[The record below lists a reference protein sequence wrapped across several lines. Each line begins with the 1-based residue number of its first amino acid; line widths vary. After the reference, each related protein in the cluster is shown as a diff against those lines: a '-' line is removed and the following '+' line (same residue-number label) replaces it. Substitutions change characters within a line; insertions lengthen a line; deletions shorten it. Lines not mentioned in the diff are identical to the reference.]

1 MGGENSNSNSNSN
14 ATADPTAEAS
24 SNTTTTTAT
33 RTTTRT
39 TTTQP
44 TNSDK
49 TEPAVISEGNG
60 EREVVATMVSSTTT
74 SKPPEPVFEEL
85 EDPEMMDA
93 EIEQEILN
101 EVEFVDQNDNFDDEF
116 DAQERPQSSNNP
128 LSYSLAT
135 SPNTP
140 LWAKIFLPILC
151 LSCHA
156 IFYYGQTAAMWKLRT
171 FAEID
176 AWANATDFTS
186 RKAFDTVGLPH
197 EMNFKISE
205 DKDVETFTYY
215 YAIDHLWVAK
225 GLPGK
230 TLPRAAAILLVIFSG
245 FWPHIKLLLLNVT
258 WFCGKYPTRTK
269 HLQWLS
275 TLGKWSLADVLV
287 VCVMVGVLHLDW
299 IVVPQD
305 IKEGVITDLPQIIE
319 VTKSLY
325 DHRQLCDKLLKLQC
339 GHEKNLIKK
348 TKCHA
353 CWTLVDEAYS
363 RPEWARTTGATILKG
378 VKVNGGGIAT
388 LRVVGMK
395 GIYAF
400 SAAVILSILLS
411 FVIDVFDHK
420 AKSQGLKDPLL
431 LVAEGHRRGQ
441 RERHDLALSE
451 EDALDEPLLNN
462 STEPEPLE
470 VDLGDFEAY
479 RPPRNIQDAVF
490 ALVFFLL
497 TSLTSILIFYG
508 VDVDTM
514 ERQVKGAGPMMLHDI
529 LGVDWNTNY
538 SLKSLMWTTG
548 AAGSWDYLLMG
559 TFALF
564 IVLGPTVRAGLLETV
579 TLFYQCHRP
588 VSVLSTL
595 IKFVGPFC
603 AWEVFAI
610 AIVMTQ
616 LLMPMITNTIIDNPA
631 CASISDDG
639 SCLQVEFNILP
650 YPFSAIVAGWI
661 LLCSMSNMVI
671 NRAANAED
679 ATAWMRLTSAME
691 TQESPGDYHLVQDTE
706 GDGNEPMQE
715 GQVEQVARI
724 VQV

>member
-1 MGGENSNSNSNSN
+1 MGGEN
-14 ATADPTAEAS
+14 ATVDGANPTAAS
-24 SNTTTTTAT
+24 SNTTT
-33 RTTTRT
+33 
-39 TTTQP
+39 QP
-44 TNSDK
+44 NSDK
-49 TEPAVISEGNG
+49 GEPVTSEGNS
-60 EREVVATMVSSTTT
+60 EKEAVATMATTPA
-74 SKPPEPVFEEL
+74 SKPSEPVFVEP
-85 EDPEMMDA
+85 EDPEMDT
-93 EIEQEILN
+93 
-101 EVEFVDQNDNFDDEF
+101 EVEQDIVVVNDVGIVDQNDNFDDEF
-116 DAQERPQSSNNP
+116 DTQERALSSSNP

-140 LWAKIFLPILC
+140 LWAKILLPILC

-156 IFYYGQTAAMWKLRT
+156 IFYYGQTAPMWKLRT

-186 RKAFDTVGLPH
+186 RTAFDTVGLPRQ
-197 EMNFKISE
+197 MNFKISE

-230 TLPRAAAILLVIFSG
+230 ALPRAAAILLVIFSG

-299 IVVPQD
+299 IVVPED
-305 IKEGVITDLPQIIE
+305 IKQGVITDLPQLIE

-339 GHEKNLIKK
+339 AHEKNVIKK

-363 RPEWARTTGATILKG
+363 RPEWARDTGAKIFSG
-378 VKVNGGGIAT
+378 VRVNGGGLAT

-411 FVIDVFDHK
+411 FVIDIFDHK
-420 AKSQGLKDPLL
+420 AKIQGLKDPRS

-451 EDALDEPLLNN
+451 EHELEQPLLN

-479 RPPRNIQDAVF
+479 RPPRNVQDAVF

-497 TSLTSILIFYG
+497 TSLTAILIFYG
-508 VDVDTM
+508 VGVDTM

-529 LGVDWNTNY
+529 LGVDWNTDY
-538 SLKSLMWTTG
+538 SLRSLMWTTG

-564 IVLGPTVRAGLLETV
+564 IVLGPTIRAVQLEMV
-579 TLFYQCHRP
+579 ALFYHCRRP
-588 VSVLSTL
+588 VSVVSTL

-603 AWEVFAI
+603 AWEVFGI

-650 YPFSAIVAGWI
+650 YPFGVVTVGWI
-661 LLCSMSNMVI
+661 LLCSMSNMVVS
-671 NRAANAED
+671 RAASAED
-679 ATAWMRLTSAME
+679 ATTWMRLTSAME
-691 TQESPGDYHLVQDTE
+691 TQPSPGGYHLVQDPE
-706 GDGNEPMQE
+706 EDRNEPMQE
-715 GQVEQVARI
+715 EQVERVAHI

>member
-1 MGGENSNSNSNSN
+1 MGGENT
-14 ATADPTAEAS
+14 AADPTAETS
-24 SNTTTTTAT
+24 KSTL
-33 RTTTRT
+33 
-39 TTTQP
+39 P
-44 TNSDK
+44 NSEEV
-49 TEPAVISEGNG
+49 EPVTSEAPS
-60 EREVVATMVSSTTT
+60 EKEPVAAMVS
-74 SKPPEPVFEEL
+74 KPAAKPAEPFLEEP
-85 EDPEMMDA
+85 EDPGMEM
-93 EIEQEILN
+93 EIEMEQDALN
-101 EVEFVDQNDNFDDEF
+101 AVQFVDPNEDNFDDEF
-116 DAQERPQSSNNP
+116 LDTQEGPRNP
-128 LSYSLAT
+128 LSYSLAM

-140 LWAKIFLPILC
+140 LWAKILMPLLC
-151 LSCHA
+151 VSCHF
-156 IFYYGQTAAMWKLRT
+156 IFYYGQTRDMWKLRT

-186 RKAFDTVGLPH
+186 KSAFETVGLPT
-197 EMNFKISE
+197 EMHFTVSE

-230 TLPRAAAILLVIFSG
+230 NLPRAAAILLVIFSG
-245 FWPHIKLLLLNVT
+245 FWPHIKLLMLNIT

-269 HLQWLS
+269 TLQWLS

-299 IVVPQD
+299 VVVPED
-305 IKEGVITDLPQIIE
+305 IKQGVITDLPQLIE

-325 DHRQLCDKLLKLQC
+325 NHRELCDKLLKLNCDKQ
-339 GHEKNLIKK
+339 KNLVKK
-348 TKCHA
+348 TKCHGKYI
-353 CWTLVDEAYS
+353 LQSNFDLNVDKAYTQ
-363 RPEWARTTGATILKG
+363 PEWARDTGKTILKG
-378 VKVNGGGIAT
+378 VHVNGGGLAT

-420 AKSQGLKDPLL
+420 AKEQGFKDPQS

-441 RERHDLALSE
+441 RDRHDLSLSE
-451 EDALDEPLLNN
+451 EQELEAPLLSS

-470 VDLGDFEAY
+470 VDLGDFEAH

-497 TSLTSILIFYG
+497 TSLTAILIFYG
-508 VDVDTM
+508 VGVDSM
-514 ERQVKGAGPMMLHDI
+514 ERQVKGAGPMMLRDI
-529 LGVDWNTNY
+529 LGVDWNTDY
-538 SLKSLMWTTG
+538 SLRSLMWTTG

-559 TFALF
+559 TFGLF
-564 IVLGPTVRAGLLETV
+564 IALGPTVRAVLLEV
-579 TLFYQCHRP
+579 TALFYHCHRP
-588 VSVLSTL
+588 VSVVSTL

-603 AWEVFAI
+603 AWEVFGI

-650 YPFSAIVAGWI
+650 YPFGVIAVGWF
-661 LLCSMSNMVI
+661 LLCSMSNLVVK
-671 NRAANAED
+671 RAASAED
-679 ATAWMRLTSAME
+679 ATTWMRLNSAME
-691 TQESPGDYHLVQDTE
+691 TQQSPGGYHLIQDRE
-706 GDGNEPMQE
+706 GNRNEPMQE
-715 GQVEQVARI
+715 EQVERVAHV

>member
-1 MGGENSNSNSNSN
+1 MGGEN
-14 ATADPTAEAS
+14 AAADPTGEQTLS
-24 SNTTTTTAT
+24 SKTAL
-33 RTTTRT
+33 
-39 TTTQP
+39 P
-44 TNSDK
+44 NSAK
-49 TEPAVISEGNG
+49 SEPATLEANSEQ
-60 EREVVATMVSSTTT
+60 EAVATMVSNHSD
-74 SKPPEPVFEEL
+74 KPSETFVEEPEGA
-85 EDPEMMDA
+85 DM
-93 EIEQEILN
+93 
-101 EVEFVDQNDNFDDEF
+101 EVEVDEDIENTDVAFVEQNDNFDDEF
-116 DAQERPQSSNNP
+116 DTQEQPLSSSNP

-135 SPNTP
+135 SPHTP
-140 LWAKIFLPILC
+140 LWAKILLPILC
-151 LSCHA
+151 LICHA
-156 IFYYGQTAAMWKLRT
+156 IFYYGQTAPMWKLRT

-186 RKAFDTVGLPH
+186 RTAFDTVGLPR

-230 TLPRAAAILLVIFSG
+230 TLPRAAAILLIIFSG
-245 FWPHIKLLLLNVT
+245 FWPHIKLLLLNIT
-258 WFCGKYPTRTK
+258 WFCGKYPTRTRS
-269 HLQWLS
+269 LQWLS

-299 IVVPQD
+299 IVVPED
-305 IKEGVITDLPQIIE
+305 IKQGVVTDLPQIIA
-319 VTKSLY
+319 VVKSLY
-325 DHRQLCDKLLKLQC
+325 DHRALCDKLLKLQC
-339 GHEKNLIKK
+339 AHEKNVVKIA
-348 TKCHA
+348 KCHA
-353 CWTLVDEAYS
+353 CWTLVDEAYN
-363 RPEWARTTGATILKG
+363 RPEWARDTGARILKG
-378 VKVNGGGIAT
+378 VQVNGGGLAT

-420 AKSQGLKDPLL
+420 AKIQGLKDPRS
-431 LVAEGHRRGQ
+431 LVTEGQRRGQ
-441 RERHDLALSE
+441 RERHDLELTEDHALE
-451 EDALDEPLLNN
+451 QPLLN

-470 VDLGDFEAY
+470 VDLGDFESY

-497 TSLTSILIFYG
+497 TSLTAILIFYG
-508 VDVDTM
+508 IDVDTM

-529 LGVDWNTNY
+529 LGVDWDIDY
-538 SLKSLMWTTG
+538 SLRSLMWTTG

-564 IVLGPTVRAGLLETV
+564 IALGPAVRAVLLEMV
-579 TLFYQCHRP
+579 AFFHHCDRP

-603 AWEVFAI
+603 AWEVFGI
-610 AIVMTQ
+610 AIIMTQ

-650 YPFSAIVAGWI
+650 YPFSAIVVGWI
-661 LLCSMSNMVI
+661 LLCSMSNIVV
-671 NRAANAED
+671 NRAASAED
-679 ATAWMRLTSAME
+679 ATAWMRLTSTME
-691 TQESPGDYHLVQDTE
+691 AQPSPGGYQQVQNIEGTRNENMTE
-706 GDGNEPMQE
+706 D
-715 GQVEQVARI
+715 QVDRVAQV